1 MKNYIIV
8 TGGAGFVGS
17 NLIPFLLKRTNFNII
32 SIDNYSSGNK
42 KNHIKSKRVKYFKGH
57 TKNISQLL
65 KKYIS
70 KIHSIFHFGEFARIY
85 QSFIQ
90 MNECI
95 QSNTIG
101 TNAVFDFC
109 LKNKIKLIYS
119 ATSASLGNK
128 GKDKNLSPYAFTKS
142 KNIEFLQNLKKWFN
156 FKYEVIFFY
165 NVYGPNQI
173 KKGKM
178 ATVIGIFEDY
188 YLNNKPLPVVNPGTQ
203 SRRFTHV
210 QDTIEVCYKAWQKD
224 KCKYY
229 SISNRKS
236 YSIIEVAR
244 LFNSKIKYLPQRK
257 GERYASAL
265 TSMSLSNKV
274 YKSFGKIDLK
284 DYIRKFLQ
292 THKKNK
298 QIRYKS

>member
-119 ATSASLGNK
+119 ATSASLGNR

-265 TSMSLSNKV
+265 TTMSLSDKV

-298 QIRYKS
+298 